1 MMNVQ
6 FDKVKT
12 LNALLYVAN
21 RVQRKDF
28 HKIFKIIYFA
38 DRQHLVDWGRPIT
51 GDTYIVME
59 AGPVPSRLY
68 DMLKIVRGDSYISDT
83 EGLGK
88 YFQIENW
95 MYVNPLQDSDPNKL
109 SANEQEALQEAI
121 NKYSQ
126 LSYDEIKEKSH
137 DVAWRSTARDF
148 SISWDDIA
156 REAGLDEVEVTCLQE
171 YSALHPLPERDMTP
185 DELYDVIAKEID
197 YIYAQG

>member
-1 MMNVQ
+1 MQVQ
-6 FDKVKT
+6 FDKEKS

-38 DRQHLVDWGRPIT
+38 DRQHLADWGRPIT
-51 GDTYIVME
+51 GDTYIAME

-68 DMLKIVRGDSYISDT
+68 DMLKIVRGDSYLPDM

-88 YFQIENW
+88 YFQVENW
-95 MYVNPLQDSDPNKL
+95 MYVRPLQDADLNKL
-109 SANEQEALQEAI
+109 SANEQEAMSEAI
-121 NKYSQ
+121 EKYAA

-148 SISWDDIA
+148 SISWDNIA
-156 REAGLDEVEVTCLQE
+156 REAGLDEVEVACLRD
-171 YSALHPLPERDMTP
+171 YSTMHPLPECDMTP
-185 DELYDVIAKEID
+185 EELYDAIEKEID
-197 YIYAQG
+197 YIYAQD